1 MNKETDP
8 HKLQLCIMLARG
20 DHMAGALLHV
30 INYWSQY
37 SKAKIPGVDGVWRAK
52 ERTWWMREGQL
63 STRQYDR
70 SIAKLAV
77 DGLIE
82 KRQYP
87 FAGRTILH
95 VRPTSKTKSFLAA
108 ATTWNAALEVLAQ
121 MGFPSPAWHTDKA
134 TQITPSLQEM
144 IEAWGEP
151 SLKPEEVGELAT
163 FRQGMTSVVGH
174 EGEYDFSAF
183 TLEVI
188 AWTVENWA
196 EFGTGCKGK
205 KICPNPKIEFF
216 CQNFAIA
223 LTLFFKAKGVEPSTP
238 DVPFPEPPS
247 FKEPWLEPGFA
258 GFG

>member
-1 MNKETDP
+1 
-8 HKLQLCIMLARG
+8 
-20 DHMAGALLHV
+20 
-30 INYWSQY
+30 
-37 SKAKIPGVDGVWRAK
+37 
-52 ERTWWMREGQL
+52 
-63 STRQYDR
+63 
-70 SIAKLAV
+70 V

-121 MGFPSPAWHTDKA
+121 MGFPCPAWHTDKA

-144 IEAWGEP
+144 IKAWGEP

-196 EFGTGCKGK
+196 EYGTGCKGK
-205 KICPNPKIEFF
+205 KICPKPKIEFF

-238 DVPFPEPPS
+238 DSSSFVATGIANAGVSRVLGTTSPMTGIKSCQPLTVRRSCGHRLSVESGQVRSASPTQTAVPRNS
-247 FKEPWLEPGFA
+247 AQPWDSRMVSSISRGIAPA
-258 GFG
+258 SCRAR